1 MDSLAT
7 FDQALD
13 RIAFGKREEIPSVP
27 AKDLIEEAFA
37 HLGAAKSQFIDS
49 DDQIIKE
56 HVLAAY
62 ELIRVLYRSSR

>member
-1 MDSLAT
+1 M
-7 FDQALD
+7 
-13 RIAFGKREEIPSVP
+13 SVETEDLP
-27 AKDLIEEAFA
+27 PISPKDLISEAFS
-37 HLGAAKSQFIDS
+37 HLGAAKIQFIDS

>member
-1 MDSLAT
+1 MSDEA
-7 FDQALD
+7 
-13 RIAFGKREEIPSVP
+13 EELPLIPS
-27 AKDLIEEAFA
+27 KDLISEAFS
-37 HLGAAKSQFIDS
+37 HLGAAKIQFIDS